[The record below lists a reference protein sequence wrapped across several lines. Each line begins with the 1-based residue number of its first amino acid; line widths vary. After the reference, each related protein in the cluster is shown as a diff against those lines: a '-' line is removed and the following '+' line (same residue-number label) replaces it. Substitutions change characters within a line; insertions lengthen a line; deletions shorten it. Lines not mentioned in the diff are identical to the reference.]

1 MASFLDM
8 RPDRG
13 SADAERRI
21 APSFRRLAVLL
32 VALTAPS
39 VVAFIAVSELA
50 TPGAKDVGARIQQWI
65 VVHIPIAASGRQLV
79 SQ

>member
-1 MASFLDM
+1 MASFLDL

-13 SADAERRI
+13 SADAEHRI

-50 TPGAKDVGARIQQWI
+50 TPGAKALVPTPTSPTHDVGGPATGIG
-65 VVHIPIAASGRQLV
+65 AAA
-79 SQ
+79 